1 MISQVAVGPVGKS
14 CDSSVFSGRTL
25 KQDTRQRDLGTEN
38 VIEENE
44 RSFDLEVMGGISAA
58 GRLLIEL
65 PDPFYWKVSRTR
77 PSAAAHAQAGP
88 Q

>member
-1 MISQVAVGPVGKS
+1 
-14 CDSSVFSGRTL
+14 
-25 KQDTRQRDLGTEN
+25 LGTEN